1 MIALYRTLPI
11 ALLLG
16 ACCPTPTTEPETAEP
31 VPAKPEPSNYV
42 YLYARLHETQAKA
55 DAEAQYLENIREAL
69 ADYEFTVEVE
79 EIRGT
84 DDTVEFIGIDMKI
97 AAPES
102 ETESLETLLMNTFRL
117 SGAPYA
123 TQIFIVTP

>member
-1 MIALYRTLPI
+1 MIALIRILPI

-16 ACCPTPTTEPETAEP
+16 ACCPVPTAEP
-31 VPAKPEPSNYV
+31 EPVKPEPSNYV
-42 YLYARLHETQAKA
+42 YLYARLHETQPKA
-55 DAEAQYLENIREAL
+55 DAENQYLENLRKAL
-69 ADYEFTVEVE
+69 AEYQSTIAIE

-84 DDTVEFIGIDMKI
+84 DDNVEFIGIDMKI
-97 AAPES
+97 AAPKS
-102 ETESLETLLMNTFRL
+102 ETESLETLLMNTLRL

>member
-1 MIALYRTLPI
+1 MTALFRILPI

-16 ACCPTPTTEPETAEP
+16 ACCPAPTDAPEMSAPE
-31 VPAKPEPSNYV
+31 PAKPDPENYI
-42 YLYARLHETQAKA
+42 YLYARLHESQPKA
-55 DAEAQYLENIREAL
+55 GAEAQYLEKIRNAL
-69 ADYEFTVEVE
+69 ADYESTIKIE

-84 DDTVEFIGIDMKI
+84 DNTVEFIGIDMKI

-102 ETESLETLLMNTFRL
+102 ETDSLETLLMNTLRL

>member
-1 MIALYRTLPI
+1 MIALYRILPI

-16 ACCPTPTTEPETAEP
+16 ACCPAPTDAPETTAPEP
-31 VPAKPEPSNYV
+31 TKPEPDNYI
-42 YLYARLHETQAKA
+42 YLYARLHESQPKA
-55 DAEAQYLENIREAL
+55 SAEAQYLEKIREAL
-69 ADYEFTVEVE
+69 ADYESTIKIE
-79 EIRGT
+79 EILGT
-84 DDTVEFIGIDMKI
+84 DDAIEFIGIDMKI

-102 ETESLETLLMNTFRL
+102 ETEAIETLLMNTLRL